1 MHVTEAESEVLGAL
15 WRRGPMSF
23 ASLIDEVTTVQ
34 AWGGATVKT
43 LLGRLM
49 RKGLIASERTD
60 GRQSYRPTITRD
72 DYVASEIQALA
83 DRLFDGDVEALAR
96 RLTARP

>member
-1 MHVTEAESEVLGAL
+1 MLGAL

-23 ASLIDEVTTVQ
+23 ASLIDEVTSVQ

-49 RKGLIASERTD
+49 RKGLIASERAD
-60 GRQSYRPTITRD
+60 GRQSYRPTVTRD

-83 DRLFDGDVEALAR
+83 DRLFGGDVEALAR
-96 RLTARP
+96 RLTGGG